1 MRALPI
7 DASRLTG
14 DRLPAIRRITTAD
27 LTLSLSKGLSDFRRR
42 PTHLV
47 FLAAIYPLAGIAIA
61 LAATNANAFPIL
73 FPLVAGFALLGPV
86 AALGFYEISR
96 REEQGEHP
104 SWREAFAVFQG
115 PARGAI
121 TRVALTLLAL
131 FALWLLSAQALFALL
146 APDVSATSYPRFL
159 NALLSTSA
167 GWTLLV
173 VGHLVG
179 FLFAAVAFSVGALS
193 LPLILDRGYR
203 AGEAMAASVA
213 AVKANPM
220 TMAVWAAIVAGLV
233 MLGSLP
239 LLVGLAVV
247 LPVLGHATWHLYRRV
262 MG

>member
-14 DRLPAIRRITTAD
+14 HRLPAIRRITTAD
-27 LTLSLSKGLSDFRRR
+27 LTLSLAKGLSDFRRR

-47 FLAAIYPLAGIAIA
+47 FLAAIYPIAGIAIA
-61 LAATNANAFPIL
+61 LAATNANAFPVL
-73 FPLVAGFALLGPV
+73 FPLVAGFALIGPV

-96 REEQGEHP
+96 REERGEHA
-104 SWREAFAVFQG
+104 SWREAFGALQG
-115 PARGAI
+115 PQRGAI
-121 TRVALTLLAL
+121 ARVALVLFAL
-131 FALWLLSAQALFALL
+131 FALWLLSAQALFALF
-146 APDVSATSYPRFL
+146 APEVSAATYPAFL
-159 NALLSTSA
+159 QALLATPA
-167 GWTLLV
+167 GWALVV

-179 FLFAAVAFSVGALS
+179 FLFAAVAFSIGALS
-193 LPLILDRGYR
+193 LPLILDRGYG

-213 AVKANPM
+213 AVRANPL
-220 TMAVWAAIVAGLV
+220 TMAVWAAMIAGLV
-233 MLGSLP
+233 MIGSAP

>member
-1 MRALPI
+1 MKALPL
-7 DASRLTG
+7 DAARIAG
-14 DRLPAIRRITTAD
+14 QRLPAIRRITTAD
-27 LTLSLSKGLSDFRRR
+27 LTASLQRGLADFRRR

-73 FPLVAGFALLGPV
+73 FPLVAGFALVGPV

-96 REEQGEHP
+96 REERGEHP
-104 SWREAFAVFQG
+104 SWREAFAVPAG

-121 TRVALTLLAL
+121 GRVALALLAL
-131 FALWLLSAQALFALL
+131 FALWLLSAQALFSLLAPPIAAPSYAAFLEALL
-146 APDVSATSYPRFL
+146 ATPAGW
-159 NALLSTSA
+159 ALLV
-167 GWTLLV
+167 L
-173 VGHLVG
+173 GHAVG
-179 FLFAAVAFSVGALS
+179 FLFAAVAFSIGALS
-193 LPLILDRGYR
+193 LPLILDRGYG

-213 AVKANPM
+213 AVRANPLP
-220 TMAVWAAIVAGLV
+220 MAVWAAMVAGLV

>member
-1 MRALPI
+1 MRALPL

-14 DRLPAIRRITTAD
+14 HRLPVIRRITTAD
-27 LTLSLSKGLSDFRRR
+27 LTLSLARGLDDFRRH

-47 FLAAIYPLAGIAIA
+47 FLAAIYPIAGIAIA

-73 FPLVAGFALLGPV
+73 FPLVAGFALIGPV

-96 REEQGEHP
+96 REERGEHP
-104 SWREAFAVFQG
+104 TWREAFGVLHS

-121 TRVALTLLAL
+121 ARVALTLLAL
-131 FALWLLSAQALFALL
+131 FALWLLSAEGLFALL
-146 APDVSATSYPRFL
+146 VPDIEATSYPAFL
-159 NALLSTSA
+159 EALMATPAGWALLA
-167 GWTLLV
+167 

-179 FLFAAVAFSVGALS
+179 FLFAAVAFSIGALS
-193 LPLILDRGYR
+193 LPLILDRGYS

-213 AVKANPM
+213 AVRANPL

-233 MLGSLP
+233 ILGSLP

-262 MG
+262 MA